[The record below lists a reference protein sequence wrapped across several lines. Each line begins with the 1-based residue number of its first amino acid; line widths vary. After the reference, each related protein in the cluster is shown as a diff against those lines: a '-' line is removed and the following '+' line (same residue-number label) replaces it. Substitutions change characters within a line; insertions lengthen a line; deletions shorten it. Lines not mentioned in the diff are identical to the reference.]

1 MQLFLFF
8 FTFPSINFFGFLLKL
23 GIKGIAL
30 SDVWTNFNLVG
41 SLIIYII
48 ISTVYVKTWGLK
60 FPPSVSKVS
69 HSKLHFSLLRMV
81 VVRNHDFTMWIVTQ
95 SLSNRCFSW
104 VFWFK
109 PRLWST
115 FSLFFKLWCVKYEQG
130 LEMNLVLTI
139 QRIRKNLLQL

>member
-1 MQLFLFF
+1 MSCLSHITLPLCNSFYSSSHSYQLIFLV
-8 FTFPSINFFGFLLKL
+8 FLLKL

-81 VVRNHDFTMWIVTQ
+81 VVQNHDFTMWIVTQ
-95 SLSNRCFSW
+95 SLSNRCFLW

-115 FSLFFKLWCVKYEQG
+115 FSH
-130 LEMNLVLTI
+130 
-139 QRIRKNLLQL
+139 LL